1 MPDGWKGRGRANRE
15 SRAKNEN
22 SLRDRKIINSCYIY
36 VNTVC
41 RKPCDVSPI
50 SSPWNR
56 FPLPFPSI
64 SCFSLATN
72 IRAPQG
78 FKGSRAGPITSY
90 KVWLC
95 LPFMSS
101 AAAKSYGIEVRGH
114 GVPADCS
121 WPPSAARQHTGPSF
135 FASPEDRSGLH
146 RALPD
151 SFVLQKHIF
160 NNKKK
165 EKKENYKSLVPIKY
179 SSMSVVV

>member
-1 MPDGWKGRGRANRE
+1 MSTPFVG
-15 SRAKNEN
+15 
-22 SLRDRKIINSCYIY
+22 SL
-36 VNTVC
+36 VMF
-41 RKPCDVSPI
+41 PPI

-165 EKKENYKSLVPIKY
+165 KKKERKLQKSRSNKIFINVCGGLIY
-179 SSMSVVV
+179 SSAEMINWLIQFTDHFLFFF